1 VPARSVHSRVIV
13 VALLLAA
20 IAAALLGASRPG
32 TERAQPPPDTDG
44 DGILDASDAC
54 PGAPGLAPEGCPPR
68 DSDGDGVLD
77 RVDPC
82 PDQAGPEANHGCPDR
97 DGDGDGTVDRADR
110 CPAQRGHADAAGCA
124 PPDRDGDA
132 VWDEDDACP
141 DGAEVWNGRSDRD
154 GCPDAGGALVE
165 VHPGFLALAAG
176 RWFRRSGRLSAAG
189 RDAAGV
195 AADAL
200 AAARARRVRIEVT
213 APASGG
219 RASEASLAQARR
231 QAGAMA
237 QALVQVLVR
246 LRPGL
251 HVELAAGGEG
261 APRVHLVF
269 E

>member
-1 VPARSVHSRVIV
+1 ML

-20 IAAALLGASRPG
+20 LAAGLLGASRPG
-32 TERAQPPPDTDG
+32 TERAPPADTDG

-77 RVDPC
+77 RADPC
-82 PDQAGPEANHGCPDR
+82 PDQAGPEANRGCPDR

-132 VWDEDDACP
+132 VWDQDDVCP
-141 DGAEVWNGRSDRD
+141 DSAEVWNGRSDRD
-154 GCPDAGGALVE
+154 GCPDAGRALVE
-165 VHPGFLALAAG
+165 VHPGLLALAAG
-176 RWFRRSGRLSAAG
+176 RWFRRSGRLSSAG

-195 AADAL
+195 AAAAL
-200 AAARARRVRIEVT
+200 AAARARRVRIEITVPVSIERT

-219 RASEASLAQARR
+219 RSSEASLALARS
-231 QAGAMA
+231 QVGALA
-237 QALVQVLVR
+237 QALIR

-251 HVELAAGGEG
+251 HVERAAGGEG
-261 APRVHLVF
+261 EPRVHLVF